1 MAKKNA
7 IHFICTECGAN
18 HSKWAGQCSECKE
31 WNCIVEFKES
41 RSQLG
46 SAASKASSA
55 AARGYA
61 GAKESVQKLSDIK
74 QEGATRLSTRNP
86 EFDRVLGGGIVA
98 GSVILLAGAPG
109 AGKSTLTTQVMCE
122 VSTELNCLLVSAE
135 ESASQIKGRA
145 ERLGLPTEDV
155 NVAIETDVFA
165 IIALIKEL
173 DAKLVVI
180 DSLQAMFH
188 PDVQGAPGGVGQLRE
203 CMQALTQF
211 AKQAGVAMMIICH
224 ITKDG
229 SVAGPRVVEHIGDVM
244 LMIELIG
251 ASRFRELR
259 AQKNRFGSASE
270 LGLLAMMPDNG
281 YLKAVTNPSAIFL
294 DQDRANKSGSVV
306 ASLWQGSRSLMVEV
320 QALVTDSP
328 QGNPRRLA
336 VGVDQ
341 NRMNML
347 IAVLSRHGGV
357 AMYDQEI
364 YVNLVGGLRTTDTSV
379 DLAVVLAMLSSF
391 KDILMPKEL
400 MAFGELGLSGDLR
413 AVPSGLER
421 IKQAAQQGFK
431 YCICPAANAPKKMPD
446 NIKLLPVKNL
456 DEAIT
461 RLGEIPN

>member
-1 MAKKNA
+1 
-7 IHFICTECGAN
+7 
-18 HSKWAGQCSECKE
+18 
-31 WNCIVEFKES
+31 
-41 RSQLG
+41 
-46 SAASKASSA
+46 
-55 AARGYA
+55 
-61 GAKESVQKLSDIK
+61 
-74 QEGATRLSTRNP
+74 
-86 EFDRVLGGGIVA
+86 
-98 GSVILLAGAPG
+98 LA
-109 AGKSTLTTQVMCE
+109 
-122 VSTELNCLLVSAE
+122 
-135 ESASQIKGRA
+135 
-145 ERLGLPTEDV
+145 
-155 NVAIETDVFA
+155 
-165 IIALIKEL
+165 
-173 DAKLVVI
+173 
-180 DSLQAMFH
+180 
-188 PDVQGAPGGVGQLRE
+188 
-203 CMQALTQF
+203 
-211 AKQAGVAMMIICH
+211 
-224 ITKDG
+224 
-229 SVAGPRVVEHIGDVM
+229 
-244 LMIELIG
+244 
-251 ASRFRELR
+251 
-259 AQKNRFGSASE
+259 
-270 LGLLAMMPDNG
+270 
-281 YLKAVTNPSAIFL
+281 
-294 DQDRANKSGSVV
+294 DRANKSGSVV

>member
-251 ASRFRELR
+251 
-259 AQKNRFGSASE
+259 G
-270 LGLLAMMPDNG
+270 
-281 YLKAVTNPSAIFL
+281 
-294 DQDRANKSGSVV
+294 
-306 ASLWQGSRSLMVEV
+306 
-320 QALVTDSP
+320 
-328 QGNPRRLA
+328 
-336 VGVDQ
+336 
-341 NRMNML
+341 
-347 IAVLSRHGGV
+347 
-357 AMYDQEI
+357 
-364 YVNLVGGLRTTDTSV
+364 
-379 DLAVVLAMLSSF
+379 
-391 KDILMPKEL
+391 
-400 MAFGELGLSGDLR
+400 
-413 AVPSGLER
+413 
-421 IKQAAQQGFK
+421 
-431 YCICPAANAPKKMPD
+431 
-446 NIKLLPVKNL
+446 
-456 DEAIT
+456 
-461 RLGEIPN
+461 